1 MKKKLGKHEAEA
13 AATVAASSRHLP
25 VEAGRPE
32 AGLEGGPGGFWTLAL
47 QLGPSVEAM
56 ASLAEACS
64 SRRARLLLSLLRVR
78 VLVLLLAPRPLL
90 LLLLP
95 LSRSLLLPLRSL
107 PMPTST
113 VQRPRARHAQADAA
127 PVPQPP
133 ESWQSSERG

>member
-1 MKKKLGKHEAEA
+1 MSTEKKLGKHEAEA
-13 AATVAASSRHLP
+13 AATAAACSRHLP
-25 VEAGRPE
+25 VEEVGRPE

-56 ASLAEACS
+56 ASLAEACPS
-64 SRRARLLLSLLRVR
+64 CRARLLLSLLRVR
-78 VLVLLLAPRPLL
+78 VLVLVLLLAPLPLL
-90 LLLLP
+90 LFFLP
-95 LSRSLLLPLRSL
+95 LSHPL
-107 PMPTST
+107 MPTST

>member
-1 MKKKLGKHEAEA
+1 MGKHEAEA
-13 AATVAASSRHLP
+13 AATAAACSRHLP
-25 VEAGRPE
+25 VEEVGRPE

-64 SRRARLLLSLLRVR
+64 SCRARLLLSLLRVR
-78 VLVLLLAPRPLL
+78 VLVLVLLLAPLPLL
-90 LLLLP
+90 LFFLP
-95 LSRSLLLPLRSL
+95 LSHPLHLPLRSPL
-107 PMPTST
+107 MPTST